1 MIWYSEPLDKVCQ
14 ELETDPKSGLTEE
27 TLQRRR
33 EQYGANKLGEKPPRS
48 FILRFFDQMK
58 DVMVIILII
67 AALVSLG
74 LSVYPVSYTH
84 LPAPG
89 APPA

>member
-33 EQYGANKLGEKPPRS
+33 EQYGANKLGKSR
-48 FILRFFDQMK
+48 R
-58 DVMVIILII
+58 
-67 AALVSLG
+67 AASSCVFS
-74 LSVYPVSYTH
+74 TR
-84 LPAPG
+84 
-89 APPA
+89 